1 MLSNPFFRWSEDS
14 GVCFWLS
21 GCEDQWERGRPRSGL
36 WQAVSVSAHV
46 GRLRAFMW
54 VSIAVVCLALWRN
67 LETEHRGCCLTYVHS
82 MSLIGIGWWW
92 IPLLR
97 GILSLMWVKLFGFL
111 FFLSQIIFSSYPIGG
126 LVKADGLLLLNRPP
140 LLSVC
145 VCVQGIQTSLS
156 CQCSQAGL
164 REPESPRI
172 SW

>member
-1 MLSNPFFRWSEDS
+1 MRARTASL
-14 GVCFWLS
+14 
-21 GCEDQWERGRPRSGL
+21 RPLTSCQRLCPCGKTQSLYVSFHRSGL
-36 WQAVSVSAHV
+36 PHFVEEFRNRAPRLLFNLRSQHV
-46 GRLRAFMW
+46 TDWDR
-54 VSIAVVCLALWRN
+54 VVMDPSPQRN
-67 LETEHRGCCLTYVHS
+67 LKFNVGKTLR
-82 MSLIGIGWWW
+82 
-92 IPLLR
+92 IP
-97 GILSLMWVKLFGFL
+97 

-172 SW
+172 S